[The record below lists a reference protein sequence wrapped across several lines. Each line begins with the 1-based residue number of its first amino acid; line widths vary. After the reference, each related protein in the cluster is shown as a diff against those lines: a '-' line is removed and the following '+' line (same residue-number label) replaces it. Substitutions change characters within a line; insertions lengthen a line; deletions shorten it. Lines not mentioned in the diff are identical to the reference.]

1 MKTNLR
7 LPDDLHDE
15 LVKAADA
22 AERSL
27 NAEIVYRLKTW
38 ESLPDPLKAFLIHRQ
53 YGPLREWLAKVK
65 SVTPANLSVP
75 ITSPSTTS
83 SKRK

>member
-27 NAEIVYRLKTW
+27 NAEITYRLKLF
-38 ESLPDPLKAFLIHRQ
+38 ESLPSPLKNYIIHQ
-53 YGPLREWLAKVK
+53 NFELVREWLATS
-65 SVTPANLSVP
+65 SVTR
-75 ITSPSTTS
+75 PST
-83 SKRK
+83 

>member
-27 NAEIVYRLKTW
+27 NAEIVYRLKLF
-38 ESLPDPLKAFLIHRQ
+38 ENLPNPLRNYIIHQ
-53 YGPLREWLAKVK
+53 NYELVREWLATPR
-65 SVTPANLSVP
+65 VTR
-75 ITSPSTTS
+75 PSST
-83 SKRK
+83 

>member
-7 LPDDLHDE
+7 LPDDLHNE

-27 NAEIVYRLKTW
+27 NAEIVYRLKLF
-38 ESLPDPLKAFLIHRQ
+38 ESLPSPLKNYIIHQ
-53 YGPLREWLAKVK
+53 NYELVREWLA
-65 SVTPANLSVP
+65 
-75 ITSPSTTS
+75 TS
-83 SKRK
+83 SLSTRVTRPSST

>member
-27 NAEIVYRLKTW
+27 NAEIVYRLKLF
-38 ESLPDPLKAFLIHRQ
+38 ESLPSPLRNYILHQ
-53 YGPLREWLAKVK
+53 NYELVREWLAT
-65 SVTPANLSVP
+65 SRVTR
-75 ITSPSTTS
+75 PSST
-83 SKRK
+83 

>member
-1 MKTNLR
+1 MMKTNLR

-27 NAEIVYRLKTW
+27 DAEIVYRLKLF
-38 ESLPDPLKAFLIHRQ
+38 ENLPNPLRNYIIHQ
-53 YGPLREWLAKVK
+53 NYELVREWLATSSL
-65 SVTPANLSVP
+65 SVTR
-75 ITSPSTTS
+75 PSST
-83 SKRK
+83 